1 MQNFDKHNLSELVGK
16 HLVYTYDNGWNYE
29 IYVKNST
36 TMDYRIHSGI
46 VGNRWVK
53 DQHVY
58 IVQVA
63 KAVFKISWTEPTGTD
78 VSLIIN
84 LEDKIFHG
92 TYSSRVG
99 SSTIQK
105 KPFAFKTTILRKC
118 KRIAMPDQLIQLK
131 SSTNLQPSPLFVIVV
146 KTEKTL
152 SIVLPANCPPTF
164 HKTCQQTKQRTE
176 LNIERSTLFFCPVI
190 QISAIFPTEHF

>member
-53 DQHVY
+53 DQQVY

-63 KAVFKISWTEPTGTD
+63 KGVFKISWTEPTGTD

-92 TYSSRVG
+92 TIFFPRW
-99 SSTIQK
+99 
-105 KPFAFKTTILRKC
+105 
-118 KRIAMPDQLIQLK
+118 
-131 SSTNLQPSPLFVIVV
+131 VINNP
-146 KTEKTL
+146 EKTVCFQNDHIAQMQAYRDAGPAYPTEVIDEFATITFIRDCGENREDIINCPA
-152 SIVLPANCPPTF
+152 SELPADFPQN
-164 HKTCQQTKQRTE
+164 
-176 LNIERSTLFFCPVI
+176 L
-190 QISAIFPTEHF
+190 SAN

>member
-53 DQHVY
+53 DQQVY

-92 TYSSRVG
+92 TIFFPRW
-99 SSTIQK
+99 
-105 KPFAFKTTILRKC
+105 
-118 KRIAMPDQLIQLK
+118 
-131 SSTNLQPSPLFVIVV
+131 VINNP
-146 KTEKTL
+146 EKTVCFQNDH
-152 SIVLPANCPPTF
+152 IAQMQAYRDAGPAYPTEVIDEFATITFIRDCGENREDIINCPASELPTDF
-164 HKTCQQTKQRTE
+164 PQN
-176 LNIERSTLFFCPVI
+176 L
-190 QISAIFPTEHF
+190 SAN